1 MTQFM
6 QVHPQNPQP
15 RLIRAAAEIVQGGG
29 LIAYPTD
36 SYYALGFAMD
46 GREAAAR
53 ARRLRG
59 VDDSHLFSLCCRDLT
74 EIGDYGQMD
83 TAAFRVIKK
92 SIPGP
97 YTFVLK
103 ATKKISRDLCHMR
116 RKTIAFRVPAHP
128 AAQALLAALD
138 APMITATLRLGD
150 GEPLSPE
157 DFREQLAGKVE
168 AVVDAG
174 ACQMTP
180 TTVIDFGETP
190 PRLLRRGG
198 GEVDEEDM
206 E

>member
-1 MTQFM
+1 
-6 QVHPQNPQP
+6 
-15 RLIRAAAEIVQGGG
+15 
-29 LIAYPTD
+29 
-36 SYYALGFAMD
+36 
-46 GREAAAR
+46 
-53 ARRLRG
+53 
-59 VDDSHLFSLCCRDLT
+59 
-74 EIGDYGQMD
+74 
-83 TAAFRVIKK
+83 
-92 SIPGP
+92 
-97 YTFVLK
+97 
-103 ATKKISRDLCHMR
+103 MR

-150 GEPLSPE
+150 GEPLLPE